1 MSAFDWAAAAE
12 QDPARL
18 TEARTQ
24 LVSAAQWLA
33 RIERSYVPRE
43 AGKPFSLRWR
53 DDRKALTTH
62 GFADEIVLE
71 LQIDRL
77 VMQFTERGAPS
88 DHAIDV
94 DEHSPAHVEA
104 WILIE
109 LLHRGV
115 DRDRFSKE
123 LPYDTSG
130 LFSGDGVEFSP
141 TEYAPELAALAALFR
156 GAVETIR
163 EASDDAS
170 GVRIFPADLNVEGSL
185 GDTVIGFSLGDETV
199 SDPHFYASRDSGLG
213 PDHAGPMSVLKLSDV
228 PAGEASGAIAS
239 FLKAG
244 GAPTRH

>member
-1 MSAFDWAAAAE
+1 MSGVDWAAAAE

-33 RIERSYVPRE
+33 RIERSYVERA
-43 AGKPFSLRWR
+43 AGKPFSLRWS

-62 GFADEIVLE
+62 GFADDLVLE

-77 VMQFTERGAPS
+77 VMQFTEQGSPS

-94 DEHSPAHVEA
+94 DDHSPAHVEA

-115 DRDRFSKE
+115 DRDRFSKD
-123 LPYDTSG
+123 LPYDTSA
-130 LFSGDGVEFSP
+130 LFNGDGVEFRPS
-141 TEYAPELAALAALFR
+141 EYAPELAALAALFR

-163 EASDDAS
+163 ETSDDPA

-185 GDTVIGFSLGDETV
+185 GDAVIGFSLGDETV
-199 SDPHFYASRDSGLG
+199 ADPHFYASRDSGVG
-213 PDHAGPMSVLKLSDV
+213 PDHAGPMAVLKVSEIE
-228 PAGEASGAIAS
+228 AGAASGTIAS